1 MSMLRVCL
9 PAAIAA
15 LAFLFTHVTHA
26 QQTSSFATSGSA
38 AVRSAALVEQTA
50 PRSAAADTPAVK
62 RTVLLQHNTS
72 APGFEAVLVEVEIPV
87 GQREGRHFHSGTA
100 MIHVTDGAI
109 TLDYEGKPT
118 VRYKAGDSFFVDA
131 KAVHEGINK
140 ENVPAKA
147 IATFIVPKGQPVTT
161 QVAAATK

>member
-1 MSMLRVCL
+1 MTIRRIVVL
-9 PAAIAA
+9 AAIAA
-15 LAFLFTHVTHA
+15 LAFVSAQVIHA
-26 QQTSSFATSGSA
+26 QQ
-38 AVRSAALVEQTA
+38 A
-50 PRSAAADTPAVK
+50 PTVK
-62 RTVLLQHNTS
+62 RTVLLQHDTS
-72 APGFEAVLVEVEIPV
+72 APGFEAVLVAVEIPV
-87 GQREGRHFHSGTA
+87 GGREGRHFHSGTA

-147 IATFIVPKGQPVTT
+147 IATFINPKGQPVTT
-161 QVAAATK
+161 QAAAATK

>member
-1 MSMLRVCL
+1 MSIRRIFVL
-9 PAAIAA
+9 AAIAA
-15 LAFLFTHVTHA
+15 LAFVSTQVIHA
-26 QQTSSFATSGSA
+26 QQ
-38 AVRSAALVEQTA
+38 A
-50 PRSAAADTPAVK
+50 PTVK
-62 RTVLLQHNTS
+62 RTVLLQHDTS
-72 APGFEAVLVEVEIPV
+72 APGFEAVLVAVEIPV
-87 GQREGRHFHSGTA
+87 GGREGRHFHSGTA

-147 IATFIVPKGQPVTT
+147 MATFINPKGQPVTT

>member
-1 MSMLRVCL
+1 MTIRRIFVL
-9 PAAIAA
+9 AAIAA
-15 LAFLFTHVTHA
+15 LAFVSTQVMHA
-26 QQTSSFATSGSA
+26 QQA
-38 AVRSAALVEQTA
+38 
-50 PRSAAADTPAVK
+50 PAVK
-62 RTVLLQHNTS
+62 RTVLLQHDTS
-72 APGFEAVLVEVEIPV
+72 APGFEALLVAVEIPV
-87 GQREGRHFHSGTA
+87 GGREGRHFHPGTA

-147 IATFIVPKGQPVTT
+147 IATFIIPKGQPVTT
-161 QVAAATK
+161 QAGAATK

>member
-1 MSMLRVCL
+1 MSIRRIFVL
-9 PAAIAA
+9 AAIAA
-15 LAFLFTHVTHA
+15 LAFLSTKVTHA
-26 QQTSSFATSGSA
+26 QQ
-38 AVRSAALVEQTA
+38 A
-50 PRSAAADTPAVK
+50 PTVK
-62 RTVLLQHNTS
+62 RTVLLQHDTS
-72 APGFEAVLVEVEIPV
+72 APGFEAVLVAVEIPV
-87 GQREGRHFHSGTA
+87 GGREGRHFHSGTA

-147 IATFIVPKGQPVTT
+147 IATFINPKGQPVTT
-161 QVAAATK
+161 QAAPATK

>member
-1 MSMLRVCL
+1 MSIRRICVL
-9 PAAIAA
+9 AAIAA
-15 LAFLFTHVTHA
+15 LAFVFTQVAHA
-26 QQTSSFATSGSA
+26 QQG
-38 AVRSAALVEQTA
+38 
-50 PRSAAADTPAVK
+50 PAVK
-62 RTVLLQHNTS
+62 RTVLLQHDTS
-72 APGFEAVLVEVEIPV
+72 APGFEAVLVAVEIPV
-87 GQREGRHFHSGTA
+87 GGREGRHFHSGTA

-147 IATFIVPKGQPVTT
+147 IATFIIPKGQPVTT
-161 QVAAATK
+161 QAAGATK

>member
-1 MSMLRVCL
+1 MMIRRVFVV
-9 PAAIAA
+9 AAIAA
-15 LAFLFTHVTHA
+15 LAVVCAHVTHA
-26 QQTSSFATSGSA
+26 QQ
-38 AVRSAALVEQTA
+38 A
-50 PRSAAADTPAVK
+50 PTVK
-62 RTVLLQHNTS
+62 RTVLLQHDTS
-72 APGFEAVLVEVEIPV
+72 APGFEAVLVAVEIPV
-87 GQREGRHFHSGTA
+87 GGREGRHFHSGTA

-147 IATFIVPKGQPVTT
+147 IATFINPKGQPVTT
-161 QVAAATK
+161 QVAPATK

>member
-1 MSMLRVCL
+1 MRLMMKRTLAIVIAA
-9 PAAIAA
+9 AAIAYA
-15 LAFLFTHVTHA
+15 GTLIYA
-26 QQTSSFATSGSA
+26 QGA
-38 AVRSAALVEQTA
+38 A
-50 PRSAAADTPAVK
+50 PAVK
-62 RTVLLQHNTS
+62 RTVLLQHDTS
-72 APGFEAVLVEVEIPV
+72 APGFEALLVAVEIPV
-87 GQREGRHFHSGTA
+87 GGREGRHSHPGTA

-147 IATFIVPKGQPVTT
+147 IATFIIPKGQPVTT
-161 QVAAATK
+161 QAPASTK

>member
-1 MSMLRVCL
+1 MSSRRTVVL
-9 PAAIAA
+9 AAIAA
-15 LAFLFTHVTHA
+15 LAFVSAQVIHA
-26 QQTSSFATSGSA
+26 QQ
-38 AVRSAALVEQTA
+38 A
-50 PRSAAADTPAVK
+50 PTVK
-62 RTVLLQHNTS
+62 RTVLLQHDTS
-72 APGFEAVLVEVEIPV
+72 APGFEAVLVAVEIPV
-87 GQREGRHFHSGTA
+87 GGREGRHFHSGTA
-100 MIHVTDGAI
+100 MIHVTEGAL

-147 IATFIVPKGQPVTT
+147 IATFIIPKGQPVTT